1 MKLAIIVILSS
12 VFLCRL
18 VVAAPGNGIAVP
30 SKFTEK
36 MGWRFTIS
44 NDLQSE
50 LSGFNGFAE
59 HLLIN
64 SWLKAKLQ
72 TNPNKPI
79 QPTADALAD

>member
-1 MKLAIIVILSS
+1 
-12 VFLCRL
+12 
-18 VVAAPGNGIAVP
+18 
-30 SKFTEK
+30 